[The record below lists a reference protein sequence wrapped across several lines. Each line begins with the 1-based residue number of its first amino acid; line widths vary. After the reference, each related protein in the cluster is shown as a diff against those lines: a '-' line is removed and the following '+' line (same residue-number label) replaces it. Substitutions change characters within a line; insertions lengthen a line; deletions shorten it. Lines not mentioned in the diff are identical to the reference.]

1 MQEDKKKLFGKIGIG
16 AELAFFFSAGKKGVV
31 DNDRLAAFSRTKSGR
46 LNYRMFFGRK
56 KEKQEKGDIQ
66 V

>member
-1 MQEDKKKLFGKIGIG
+1 MQEDKKSYLGKSASGRSW
-16 AELAFFFSAGKKGVV
+16 LSFFRGEKWVV
-31 DNDRLAAFSRTKSGR
+31 DNDRLAAFSRTKSER
-46 LNYRMFFGRK
+46 LNYRMFFWRK